1 MKIPNLV
8 FMQRKQ
14 IFPFATSS
22 LRLLSSGKASSSAR
36 LRTDLIWVTSSK
48 ESSKVCKAATQWSEW
63 TNSEWREACIWG
75 ALMLYWVAV
84 GEVEGEV
91 GREVVV
97 DESVEFDR
105 WLGLDDFEDEEE
117 PTEIF

>member
-1 MKIPNLV
+1 
-8 FMQRKQ
+8 
-14 IFPFATSS
+14 
-22 LRLLSSGKASSSAR
+22 
-36 LRTDLIWVTSSK
+36 
-48 ESSKVCKAATQWSEW
+48 
-63 TNSEWREACIWG
+63 
-75 ALMLYWVAV
+75 MLYWVAV
-84 GEVEGEV
+84 GEMEGEV

>member
-1 MKIPNLV
+1 MKIDMNCQKNEIL
-8 FMQRKQ
+8 
-14 IFPFATSS
+14 T
-22 LRLLSSGKASSSAR
+22 
-36 LRTDLIWVTSSK
+36 
-48 ESSKVCKAATQWSEW
+48 EW

-84 GEVEGEV
+84 GEVDSGEV

>member
-1 MKIPNLV
+1 MGKFETDKYELSEEEKIL
-8 FMQRKQ
+8 
-14 IFPFATSS
+14 T
-22 LRLLSSGKASSSAR
+22 
-36 LRTDLIWVTSSK
+36 
-48 ESSKVCKAATQWSEW
+48 EW